1 MAVTGRGRRKRRGA
15 ASDDEDEDEEEGMG
29 GEGVRASE
37 VVRREMGLDWMLKPA
52 SSSQPDSSRA
62 PKADDNEQDKFEAA
76 DDEVTTFSSKTG
88 DVYVSCFDY
97 IIVLQLLQVKK
108 PNPKEMNPYLR
119 NNGAGY
125 PDESTPSREASQL
138 LASSVV
144 GDGGA
149 SWRLKALKRAK
160 EQAAREGRNI
170 EEVRTSPY
178 MLM

>member
-1 MAVTGRGRRKRRGA
+1 VNHSPLFKTL
-15 ASDDEDEDEEEGMG
+15 
-29 GEGVRASE
+29 
-37 VVRREMGLDWMLKPA
+37 VVLITSLFFVYW
-52 SSSQPDSSRA
+52 QP
-62 PKADDNEQDKFEAA
+62 
-76 DDEVTTFSSKTG
+76 
-88 DVYVSCFDY
+88 
-97 IIVLQLLQVKK
+97 KK

-119 NNGAGY
+119 NDGMGY

-170 EEVRTSPY
+170 EEVCTSPD
-178 MLM
+178 MLISLATFVSFSSNF